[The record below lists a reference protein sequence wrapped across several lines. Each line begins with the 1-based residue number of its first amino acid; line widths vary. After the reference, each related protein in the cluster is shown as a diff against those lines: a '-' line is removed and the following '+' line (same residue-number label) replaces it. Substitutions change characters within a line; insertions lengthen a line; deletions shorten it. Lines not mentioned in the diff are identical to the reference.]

1 MLPPHVWRR
10 LPWLAAAWLFS
21 VSGAAAQG
29 LPVDTGSHIPV
40 YLWFVGAG
48 ILALAII
55 YGIMRNRSRTQTE
68 KNITDSATRELY
80 RSEDRKN

>member
-1 MLPPHVWRR
+1 M
-10 LPWLAAAWLFS
+10 
-21 VSGAAAQG
+21 
-29 LPVDTGSHIPV
+29 DTGSHIPV